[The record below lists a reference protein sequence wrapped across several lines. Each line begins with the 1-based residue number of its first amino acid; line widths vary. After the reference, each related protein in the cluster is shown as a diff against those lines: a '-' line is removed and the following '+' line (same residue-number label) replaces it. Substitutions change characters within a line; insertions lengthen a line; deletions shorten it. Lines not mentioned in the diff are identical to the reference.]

1 MTVAEFTW
9 SLMWEQQERSSSYL
23 FVLEC
28 SVVLVFTADPLQRT
42 KSPHFL
48 FKMLKALDIL
58 KDFCSLKGK
67 DKRENMEV
75 TLILWWSYTLK
86 LSTIYLSD
94 KKPLLFLTWCIRISI
109 MSRTEQAKEE
119 VVHALSRKWLSILS
133 LRLSRFS
140 VTIPT
145 LSTTVSGGSD
155 SRYDSFKKQE
165 SIVSRRVWGDLK
177 SLLADAAI
185 K

>member
-1 MTVAEFTW
+1 
-9 SLMWEQQERSSSYL
+9 
-23 FVLEC
+23 
-28 SVVLVFTADPLQRT
+28 
-42 KSPHFL
+42 
-48 FKMLKALDIL
+48 
-58 KDFCSLKGK
+58 
-67 DKRENMEV
+67 
-75 TLILWWSYTLK
+75 
-86 LSTIYLSD
+86 
-94 KKPLLFLTWCIRISI
+94 

-119 VVHALSRKWLSILS
+119 VVHALSWKLLSIPS
-133 LRLSRFS
+133 LHLSRFS

-145 LSTTVSGGSD
+145 LSTTVSGGAD